1 MHTQNSQ
8 IHAGA
13 QRERATPSHTLKR
26 LVENV
31 TSHLRPKPDL
41 SLVNEK
47 FTDSFERDF
56 TERFVHNRW

>member
-1 MHTQNSQ
+1 MHTQNS
-8 IHAGA
+8 HTHPGA
-13 QRERATPSHTLKR
+13 QRDRATASHTLKR
-26 LVENV
+26 LLENV
-31 TSHLRPKPDL
+31 ASHLRPKPDL